1 MLKTSPKAP
10 KTFPKRAKPRV
21 SKPEPPKCGRD
32 LASKKSF
39 LANWAS
45 ENKVPGKIQAW
56 FSEES
61 TPEFSDWRILND
73 TAGLHKLLKIEP
85 PQKGMPTPLV
95 VQRIH
100 AQLRKDHLR
109 AFKSALVQ
117 IWFRPLGE
125 GRYAL
130 LVQANLHGYNSSRA
144 YKSFLDYLLRC
155 EAESVVACH
164 QIDCRPQSPFDPSNL
179 PKSVG
184 VDLHEGF
191 GKEFLTPAGFET
203 PYHILDRSPRCKLAF
218 FKLPEKL
225 KSVIHPSKDDYLL
238 EFNAGSGMLSAALSD
253 SFKSVV
259 AADLHAFAE
268 RSARERLRLFPM
280 RNVRFF
286 RAAPEA
292 EWIEKFFARKENEG
306 NWTVLLH
313 PQKGEAVTASAI
325 AALAKAKPG
334 RILLISSDLDRALT
348 EVRRIRS
355 EGYMLRKLIPLDL
368 EPGKP
373 TLEVL
378 FFFAPDNAGVLG
390 NPELAKLK
398 RGAVKPRET
407 SRTGRGKKPE
417 AAEFEAPKFVQ
428 RKKASSTKN

>member
-1 MLKTSPKAP
+1 MLRTSPKAP
-10 KTFPKRAKPRV
+10 KLFPKRAKPRTA
-21 SKPEPPKCGRD
+21 KPEAPKCGKD
-32 LASKKSF
+32 LESKKGF
-39 LANWAS
+39 LAAWAS
-45 ENKVPGKIQAW
+45 EHKVPGKIQAW
-56 FSEES
+56 FSAES

-73 TAGLHKLLKIEP
+73 QAGQHKLLKIEP
-85 PQKGMPTPLV
+85 PQKGMATPLV

-100 AQLRKDHLR
+100 AQLRKEHLR

-117 IWFRPLGE
+117 LWFRPLGG

-130 LVQANLHGYNSSRA
+130 LVQANLHGYNSSRG

-164 QIDCRPQSPFDPSNL
+164 QIDCRPQIPFDPSNL
-179 PKSVG
+179 PKSIG

-191 GKEFLTPAGFET
+191 GNEFLTPEGFET

-238 EFNAGSGMLSAALSD
+238 EFNSGSGMLAAALSD

-268 RSARERLRLFPM
+268 RSARERLRLFPA

-292 EWIEKFFARKENEG
+292 AWIEKFFARKENEG
-306 NWTVLLH
+306 DWTVILH
-313 PQKGEAVTASAI
+313 PQQGEAVTASAI

-355 EGYMLRKLIPLDL
+355 EGYMLRKLVPLDL
-368 EPGKP
+368 EPGKQS
-373 TLEVL
+373 LEVV
-378 FFFAPDNAGVLG
+378 FCFAPDSAGVLG
-390 NPELAKLK
+390 NPGLAKLK
-398 RGAVKPRET
+398 RSAVKPRET
-407 SRTGRGKKPE
+407 SRMGRSKTPE
-417 AAEFEAPKFVQ
+417 TAEFEAPKFVQ
-428 RKKASSTKN
+428 RKKPPLAKN